1 MRPTKPL
8 IALAAGWITFV
19 GLDMVYGG
27 IHTDVVAGL
36 LGALIDK
43 VIG

>member
-1 MRPTKPL
+1 MKPL
-8 IALAAGWITFV
+8 VALAAGWITFV
-19 GLDMVYGG
+19 ALDMIVYGG

-36 LGALIDK
+36 VGALIGK